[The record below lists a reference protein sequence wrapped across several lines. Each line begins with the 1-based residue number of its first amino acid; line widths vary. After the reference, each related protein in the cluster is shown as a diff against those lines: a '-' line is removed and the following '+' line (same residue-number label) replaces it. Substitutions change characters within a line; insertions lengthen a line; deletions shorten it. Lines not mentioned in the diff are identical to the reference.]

1 MKISKIEDLD
11 NLKYENFR
19 FSIVEDELFI
29 KNIGEKY
36 EIKFL
41 INNNRR
47 IKIAESIEKLTGLR
61 LTFEKLE
68 GREIISYIES
78 KGFNKTIWSLAGK
91 AMCDYNMVE
100 KGDRIAV
107 GVSGGKDSLALLNIL
122 VRVQKI
128 TRVNFEIIPIHIH
141 PKQKSIATDEIED
154 YCKFLGLEL
163 IIEETNLEDILFGE
177 DKMKNPCFMCGR
189 MRRGILY
196 RIMKEKNIN
205 KLALGH
211 HKDDIIETF
220 LLNTF
225 YQGNLN
231 VMKPKYTSKE
241 HGVEIIRPM
250 AYIEE
255 RNIIRYAR
263 RIKLPILKSECEY
276 EMSKDSKRLEVKEMI
291 EMMSKKSKNI
301 RSVIFNSITPLLEEG

>member
-1 MKISKIEDLD
+1 VKISKIEDLD

-19 FSIVEDELFI
+19 FSILENDLII

-36 EIKFL
+36 EIKFSL
-41 INNNRR
+41 KNNRL
-47 IKIAESIEKLTGLR
+47 KIANSIEKLTGLK
-61 LTFEKLE
+61 LTFDFLE
-68 GREIISYIES
+68 SRELVSYIES

-91 AMCDYNMVE
+91 AMGDYSMVE
-100 KGDRIAV
+100 EGDRIAV

-122 VRVQKI
+122 VRVKKI
-128 TRVNFEIIPIHIH
+128 ANINFEIIPIHIH
-141 PKQKSIATDEIED
+141 PKQKTIATNEIEE
-154 YCKFLGLEL
+154 YCNFLGLEL

-177 DKMKNPCFMCGR
+177 NKMKNPCFMCGR

-225 YQGNLN
+225 YQGNLG
-231 VMKPKYTSKE
+231 VMKPKYMSRE
-241 HGVEIIRPM
+241 HGVEVIRPM
-250 AYIEE
+250 SYIEE
-255 RNIIRYAR
+255 KNIIRYAR
-263 RIKLPILKSECEY
+263 KIKLPILKSECEY
-276 EMSKDSKRLEVKEMI
+276 ETSKDSKRLEVKEMI
-291 EMMSKKSKNI
+291 EELSKKSENI
-301 RSVIFNSITPLLEEG
+301 RSVIFNSIKPLLK

>member
-19 FSIVEDELFI
+19 FSILENDLII

-36 EIKFL
+36 EIKFSL
-41 INNNRR
+41 KNNRL
-47 IKIAESIEKLTGLR
+47 KIANSIEKLTGLK
-61 LTFEKLE
+61 LTFDFLE
-68 GREIISYIES
+68 SRELVSYIES

-91 AMCDYNMVE
+91 AMGDYSMVE
-100 KGDRIAV
+100 EGDRIAV

-122 VRVQKI
+122 VRVKKI
-128 TRVNFEIIPIHIH
+128 ANINFEIIPIHIH
-141 PKQKSIATDEIED
+141 PKQKTIATNEIEE
-154 YCKFLGLEL
+154 YCNFLGLEL

-177 DKMKNPCFMCGR
+177 NKMKNPCFMCGR

-225 YQGNLN
+225 YQGNLG
-231 VMKPKYTSKE
+231 VMKPKYMSKE
-241 HGVEIIRPM
+241 HGVEVIRPM
-250 AYIEE
+250 SYIEE
-255 RNIIRYAR
+255 KTIIRYAR
-263 RIKLPILKSECEY
+263 KIKLPILKSECEY
-276 EMSKDSKRLEVKEMI
+276 ETSKDSKRLEVKEMI
-291 EMMSKKSKNI
+291 EELSKKSENI
-301 RSVIFNSITPLLEEG
+301 RSVIFNSIKPLLK

>member
-1 MKISKIEDLD
+1 MKIEKIEELD
-11 NLKYENFR
+11 GLKFENFI
-19 FSIVEDELFI
+19 FQIIEDELII

-36 EIKFL
+36 EIKFTL
-41 INNNRR
+41 NDKRR
-47 IKIAESIEKLTGLR
+47 IKIADSIEKLTGL
-61 LTFEKLE
+61 KLNFRKLD
-68 GREIISYIES
+68 GREITSYIES
-78 KGFNKTIWSLAGK
+78 KGFNKSIWSLAGK
-91 AMCDYNMVE
+91 AMCDYKMIE
-100 KGDRIAV
+100 EGDRIAV

-122 VRVQKI
+122 VRVKMI

-141 PKQKSIATDEIED
+141 PKQKSIATNEIED

-196 RIMKEKNIN
+196 RLMKEKNIN

-225 YQGNLN
+225 YQGNLG
-231 VMKPKYTSKE
+231 VMKPRYMSSE
-241 HGVEIIRPM
+241 HGVEVIRPM

-255 RNIIRYAR
+255 STIIRYAR
-263 RIKLPILKSECEY
+263 RIKLPILKSECQNET
-276 EMSKDSKRLEVKEMI
+276 SKDSKRLEMKEMI
-291 EMMSKKSKNI
+291 EELSKKSANI
-301 RSVIFNSITPLLEEG
+301 RSVIFNSIKPLLSD

>member
-1 MKISKIEDLD
+1 MKIEKIGQLD
-11 NLKYENFR
+11 GFKYENFK
-19 FSIVEDELFI
+19 FCVVEDQLII

-36 EIKFL
+36 EIKFT
-41 INNNRR
+41 INNSRR
-47 IKIAESIEKLTGLR
+47 IKIAESIEKLTGLK
-61 LTFEKLE
+61 LGFEKLE

-78 KGFNKTIWSLAGK
+78 KGFNKSIWSLAGK

-100 KGDRIAV
+100 EGDRIAV
-107 GVSGGKDSLALLNIL
+107 GISGGKDSLALLNIL

-141 PKQKSIATDEIED
+141 PKKKSIATLEIEE

-196 RIMKEKNIN
+196 RMMKEKNIN

-225 YQGNLN
+225 YQGNLG
-231 VMKPKYTSKE
+231 VMKPKYMSKD

-250 AYIEE
+250 SYIEE
-255 RNIIRYAR
+255 KNIIRYAR
-263 RIKLPILKSECEY
+263 RINLPILKSECEY
-276 EMSKDSKRLEVKEMI
+276 ETSKDSKRLEVKEMI
-291 EMMSKKSKNI
+291 EELSKKSENI
-301 RSVIFNSITPLLEEG
+301 RSVIFNSIVPLLKK

>member
-1 MKISKIEDLD
+1 VKISKIEDLD

-19 FSIVEDELFI
+19 FSILENNLII

-36 EIKFL
+36 EIKFSL
-41 INNNRR
+41 KNNRL
-47 IKIAESIEKLTGLR
+47 KIANSIEKLTGLK
-61 LTFEKLE
+61 LTFDFLE
-68 GREIISYIES
+68 SRELVSYIES

-91 AMCDYNMVE
+91 AMGDYSMVE
-100 KGDRIAV
+100 EGDRIAV

-122 VRVQKI
+122 VRVKKI
-128 TRVNFEIIPIHIH
+128 ANINFEIIPIHIH
-141 PKQKSIATDEIED
+141 PKQKTIATNEIEE
-154 YCKFLGLEL
+154 YCNFLGLEL

-177 DKMKNPCFMCGR
+177 NKMKNPCFMCGR

-225 YQGNLN
+225 YQGNLG
-231 VMKPKYTSKE
+231 VMKPKYMSRE
-241 HGVEIIRPM
+241 HGVEVIRPM
-250 AYIEE
+250 SYIEE
-255 RNIIRYAR
+255 KTIIRYAR
-263 RIKLPILKSECEY
+263 KIKLPILKSECEY
-276 EMSKDSKRLEVKEMI
+276 ETSKDSKRLEVKEMI
-291 EMMSKKSKNI
+291 EELSKKSENI
-301 RSVIFNSITPLLEEG
+301 RSVIFNSIKPLLK

>member
-19 FSIVEDELFI
+19 FSIVEEELFI

-100 KGDRIAV
+100 EGDRIAV

>member
-19 FSIVEDELFI
+19 FSVVGDELLI

-36 EIKFL
+36 EIKFPL
-41 INNNRR
+41 KNSRR
-47 IKIAESIEKLTGLR
+47 IKIAESIEKLTTLK

-91 AMCDYNMVE
+91 AMCDYEMVE
-100 KGDRIAV
+100 DGDRIAV

-141 PKQKSIATDEIED
+141 PKQKSIATSEIED

-231 VMKPKYTSKE
+231 VMKPKYMSKE
-241 HGVEIIRPM
+241 HGVEVIRPM

-291 EMMSKKSKNI
+291 ERMSKKSENI
-301 RSVIFNSITPLLEEG
+301 RSVIFNSITPLLEDN

>member
-1 MKISKIEDLD
+1 
-11 NLKYENFR
+11 
-19 FSIVEDELFI
+19 
-29 KNIGEKY
+29 
-36 EIKFL
+36 
-41 INNNRR
+41 
-47 IKIAESIEKLTGLR
+47 
-61 LTFEKLE
+61 
-68 GREIISYIES
+68 
-78 KGFNKTIWSLAGK
+78 
-91 AMCDYNMVE
+91 MVE
-100 KGDRIAV
+100 EGDRIAV

-122 VRVQKI
+122 IRVKMI

-141 PKQKSIATDEIED
+141 PKQKSIVTNEIEE

-163 IIEETNLEDILFGE
+163 IVEETNLEDILFGE
-177 DKMKNPCFMCGR
+177 NKMKNPCFMCGR

-231 VMKPKYTSKE
+231 VMKPKYKSEE
-241 HGVEIIRPM
+241 HGVEVIRPM

-255 RNIIRYAR
+255 KNIIRYAR
-263 RIKLPILKSECEY
+263 RIKLPILESKCEY
-276 EMSKDSKRLEVKEMI
+276 ETSKDSKRLEVKETI
-291 EMMSKKSKNI
+291 EMMSKKSENI
-301 RSVIFNSITPLLEEG
+301 RSVIFNSIKPLLN

>member
-1 MKISKIEDLD
+1 MEIEKIEDLD
-11 NLKYENFR
+11 GLKYENFK
-19 FSIVEDELFI
+19 FEIIEDELII
-29 KNIGEKY
+29 KNTGEKY
-36 EIKFL
+36 EIKFSL
-41 INNNRR
+41 DDKRR
-47 IKIAESIEKLTGLR
+47 IKIARSIENLTGI
-61 LTFEKLE
+61 KLKFSKLY

-78 KGFNKTIWSLAGK
+78 KGFNKSMWSLAGK

-100 KGDRIAV
+100 DGDRIAV
-107 GVSGGKDSLALLNIL
+107 GVSGGKDSLTLLNVL
-122 VRVQKI
+122 VRVKKI

-141 PKQKSIATDEIED
+141 PKQKSIETKEIED

-225 YQGNLN
+225 YQGNLG
-231 VMKPKYTSKE
+231 VMKPKYMSKE
-241 HGVEIIRPM
+241 HGVEVIRPM

-255 RNIIRYAR
+255 STIIGYAR

-276 EMSKDSKRLEVKEMI
+276 ESSKDSKRLEVKEMI
-291 EMMSKKSKNI
+291 EELSKKSENI
-301 RSVIFNSITPLLEEG
+301 RSVILNSIKPLLKD

>member
-19 FSIVEDELFI
+19 FSILENDLII

-36 EIKFL
+36 EIKFSL
-41 INNNRR
+41 KNNRL
-47 IKIAESIEKLTGLR
+47 KIANSIEKLTGLK
-61 LTFEKLE
+61 LTFDFLE
-68 GREIISYIES
+68 SRELVSYIES

-91 AMCDYNMVE
+91 AMGDYSMIE
-100 KGDRIAV
+100 EGDRIAV

-122 VRVQKI
+122 VRVKKI
-128 TRVNFEIIPIHIH
+128 ANINFEIIPIHIH
-141 PKQKSIATDEIED
+141 PKQKTIATNEIEE
-154 YCKFLGLEL
+154 YCNFLGLEL

-177 DKMKNPCFMCGR
+177 NKMKNPCFMCGR

-225 YQGNLN
+225 YQGNLG
-231 VMKPKYTSKE
+231 VMKPKYMSRE
-241 HGVEIIRPM
+241 HGVEVIRPM
-250 AYIEE
+250 SYIEE
-255 RNIIRYAR
+255 KNIIRYAR
-263 RIKLPILKSECEY
+263 KIKLPILKSECEY
-276 EMSKDSKRLEVKEMI
+276 ETSKDSKRLEVKEMI
-291 EMMSKKSKNI
+291 EELSKKSENI
-301 RSVIFNSITPLLEEG
+301 RSVIFNSIKPLLK

>member
-1 MKISKIEDLD
+1 MKIEKIEDLD

-19 FSIVEDELFI
+19 FNVGEENLII
-29 KNIGEKY
+29 KNVGEGY
-36 EIKFL
+36 EIKFP
-41 INNNRR
+41 INNKRR
-47 IKIAESIEKLTGLR
+47 LKIANSIEKLTGLK

-68 GREIISYIES
+68 NREMVSYIES

-91 AMCDYNMVE
+91 AMGDYSMVE
-100 KGDRIAV
+100 EGDRIAV

-128 TRVNFEIIPIHIH
+128 TQINFDIIPIHIH
-141 PKQKSIATDEIED
+141 SKQKSIATSEIED

-163 IIEETNLEDILFGE
+163 IVEETNLEDILFGE

-231 VMKPKYTSKE
+231 VMKPKYMSEE
-241 HGVEIIRPM
+241 HGVEVIRPM

-255 RNIIRYAR
+255 KSIIRYAR
-263 RIKLPILKSECEY
+263 KIKLPILKSECEY

-291 EMMSKKSKNI
+291 EMMSKKSENI
-301 RSVIFNSITPLLEEG
+301 RSVIFNSIKPLLK